1 MNKRKP
7 LALGWLRRLV
17 GAKASLIIGAS
28 VFGLI
33 VLMCIFVP
41 ILSPYAPDALVARA
55 LQAPSLAHPFGT
67 DGVGR
72 DVFVRTFAGGRIDL
86 VAAAVVAASVFIIG
100 TTLGTLA
107 GATRLGWLE
116 GTLMRFVDAVIAF
129 PTVILLLALVVVFGK
144 VEAGGLAPAGLLA
157 AMAGLMLVMWSSY
170 ARMAHGQAL
179 AMRNSDFILATRVSG
194 LSPLRVVMRHIVP
207 GVARVNL
214 ALAVGD
220 LVLVAVILSS
230 LPFLGV
236 GVQPPAAEWGSI
248 MYEGRGFL
256 RQAWW
261 ITLFPGAVLALTGL
275 SLSFMADS
283 LLDSRKKA
291 TA

>member
-7 LALGWLRRLV
+7 LALGWLRRLAGAKVSFIV
-17 GAKASLIIGAS
+17 GAAVL
-28 VFGLI
+28 GLI
-33 VLMCIFVP
+33 VLMCIFAP
-41 ILSPYAPDALVARA
+41 IFSPYAPDDLVAPA
-55 LQAPSLAHPFGT
+55 LQPPSGAHPFGT

-72 DVFVRTFAGGRIDL
+72 DLFVRTFAGGRIDL
-86 VAAAVVAASVFIIG
+86 VAAVVVAGSVFIIG
-100 TTLGTLA
+100 TTIGTLA
-107 GATRLGWLE
+107 GATRLRWLE
-116 GTLMRFVDAVIAF
+116 GLIMRFVDAVIAF
-129 PTVILLLALVVVFGK
+129 PTVILLLALVAVLGK
-144 VEAGGLAPAGLLA
+144 DEAWGLAPSGLLA
-157 AMAGLMLVMWSSY
+157 AVGGLMLVMWSSY

-194 LSPLRVVMRHIVP
+194 LSPWRVVLRHIVP

-256 RQAWW
+256 RHAWW
-261 ITLFPGAVLALTGL
+261 ITLFPGAVLAMTGL

-283 LLDSRKKA
+283 LLDSRKKKMA
-291 TA
+291 

>member
-1 MNKRKP
+1 
-7 LALGWLRRLV
+7 
-17 GAKASLIIGAS
+17 
-28 VFGLI
+28 
-33 VLMCIFVP
+33 
-41 ILSPYAPDALVARA
+41 
-55 LQAPSLAHPFGT
+55 
-67 DGVGR
+67 
-72 DVFVRTFAGGRIDL
+72 
-86 VAAAVVAASVFIIG
+86 
-100 TTLGTLA
+100 
-107 GATRLGWLE
+107 
-116 GTLMRFVDAVIAF
+116 
-129 PTVILLLALVVVFGK
+129 
-144 VEAGGLAPAGLLA
+144 
-157 AMAGLMLVMWSSY
+157 
-170 ARMAHGQAL
+170 
-179 AMRNSDFILATRVSG
+179 
-194 LSPLRVVMRHIVP
+194 MRHIVP

-248 MYEGRGFL
+248 MYEGRGYM

-261 ITLFPGAVLALTGL
+261 ITLFPGTVLALTGL